1 MEHRGIRYLIL
12 ARIERGEWSVRI
24 YLGTATPLE
33 KRIKGTREE
42 ATKHA
47 QLMIDQWLQRHSQ
60 TSN

>member
-12 ARIERGEWSVRI
+12 ARIERGEWLVKI
-24 YLGTATPLE
+24 YPGTARPLE
-33 KRIKGTREE
+33 KPVKGTRKE

-47 QLMIDQWLQRHSQ
+47 QLMIDQWLQKHSQ